1 MADLV
6 TTAGADRALLVDLH
20 AGQVQ
25 GFFSCPV
32 DELTALP
39 LQIEYF
45 SKLNL
50 ENPVVVASDVG
61 ISKRARDFAS
71 RLNAPLAIV
80 EKRRLGNND
89 SVQTMNVIGEVK
101 GKQAILIDDEINQ
114 RWHQLR
120 RDAGT
125 PQQFG

>member
-71 RLNAPLAIV
+71 RLNRSARDSRKTTPR
-80 EKRRLGNND
+80 EQRLGPNY
-89 SVQTMNVIGEVK
+89 E
-101 GKQAILIDDEINQ
+101 
-114 RWHQLR
+114 RHR
-120 RDAGT
+120 
-125 PQQFG
+125 